1 MTDER
6 IKATVRRSRNV
17 KPFAGLSNANNVLL
31 TNTKEKRDGWFHE
44 CMAAIL
50 MAAFK
55 VEAYLNHV
63 GAALFPYWEEME
75 RLPHKAK
82 LNIIRSHLGID
93 KTDGE
98 RPYQTLTDLFCFRDA
113 IAHGK
118 NESLAPPETTE
129 VGTLEEIRRRK
140 PLTRWE
146 ELCTIEFAQRAYEDT
161 EEIIKQ
167 IHNDAGLDE
176 ADLYHIEVQGYSIS
190 NVRKHDVQQ

>member
-6 IKATVRRSRNV
+6 IKADV
-17 KPFAGLSNANNVLL
+17 KRERDVKTFAILSNANCVLL
-31 TNTKEKRDGWFHE
+31 ANAEKKRDGWFYE
-44 CMAAIL
+44 CMTPIL

-55 VEAYLNHV
+55 FEAYLNHV

-113 IAHGK
+113 IAQGQRV
-118 NESLAPPETTE
+118 ESVTGYVDGWVGRWPAVLRTPPAKRPRIMVTSFR
-129 VGTLEEIRRRK
+129 V
-140 PLTRWE
+140 
-146 ELCTIEFAQRAYEDT
+146 
-161 EEIIKQ
+161 
-167 IHNDAGLDE
+167 AGDQE
-176 ADLYHIEVQGYSIS
+176 REGQEPRD
-190 NVRKHDVQQ
+190 